1 MKLKYVNFLNLSSQC
16 GGQHKCPLASK
27 YSSSCVCNYLY
38 FSLLKPH
45 NITDNNNNNIKNNDD
60 NNYNYNNFNNNYNNK
75 VKALFE
81 SSYSDVPC
89 TSKNGDGY
97 VLDHYAMMNTKIDS
111 GAKELVAE
119 LVFLCNLYVTQARV
133 RNFQTLYVEDCPKEK
148 YSLIW
153 RMIFVN

>member
-60 NNYNYNNFNNNYNNK
+60 NNYNYNNFNNNYNDK

-81 SSYSDVPC
+81 SSYSACSPYFKEILIDMENDIYKLAAIYIRNNFPLLNC
-89 TSKNGDGY
+89 SLFPHRHNY
-97 VLDHYAMMNTKIDS
+97 VHANIKYP
-111 GAKELVAE
+111 
-119 LVFLCNLYVTQARV
+119 R
-133 RNFQTLYVEDCPKEK
+133 EK
-148 YSLIW
+148 QK
-153 RMIFVN
+153 